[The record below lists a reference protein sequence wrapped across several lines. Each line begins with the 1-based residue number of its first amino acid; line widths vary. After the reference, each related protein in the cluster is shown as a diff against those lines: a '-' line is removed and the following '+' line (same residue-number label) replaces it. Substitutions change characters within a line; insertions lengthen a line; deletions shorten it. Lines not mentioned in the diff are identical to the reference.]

1 MSHNHTRIAV
11 EFDSIWSELTVA
23 PDADVVRIQ
32 ASDLREAQ
40 QQRARL
46 RAEAVERGESADS
59 TAVFLDLEIHI
70 AADARTARRE
80 FAGLDAPT
88 SPSSI
93 RYVGTPS
100 GLASLISDVT
110 AADVADG
117 VTLQVHGDVDRQS
130 TFLGSEVL
138 PLLGSRGTRFDID
151 TVDEVLGES
160 SVAPTLAS

>member
-1 MSHNHTRIAV
+1 MSHNHTRVAV
-11 EFDSIWSELTVA
+11 EFDAIWSELTVA
-23 PDADVVRIQ
+23 PDADIVRIQ

-59 TAVFLDLEIHI
+59 TAVFLDLEVHI
-70 AADARTARRE
+70 AAEARTARRE
-80 FAGLDAPT
+80 FAGLDAPI

-117 VTLQVHGDVDRQS
+117 VTLTVLGDVARQAV
-130 TFLGSEVL
+130 LVNNAVL
-138 PLLGSRGTRFDID
+138 PLLESRGTRLDID
-151 TVDEVLGES
+151 VVDTVLGAPI
-160 SVAPTLAS
+160 APTLAS

>member
-1 MSHNHTRIAV
+1 MSHNHTRVAV
-11 EFDSIWSELTVA
+11 EFDGRWSELTAA
-23 PDADVVRIQ
+23 PDTDIVRIQ

-40 QQRARL
+40 QQRASV
-46 RAEAVERGESADS
+46 RADAVERGESAEG

-80 FAGLDAPT
+80 FAALDAPAD
-88 SPSSI
+88 PASI

-117 VTLQVHGDVDRQS
+117 VTLQVHGGVDRQS
-130 TFLGSEVL
+130 IFLGSGVL
-138 PLLGSRGTRFDID
+138 PLLESRGTQLDID
-151 TVDEVLGES
+151 AVDAVLGAPRI
-160 SVAPTLAS
+160 APTLAS